1 MSVFLS
7 GQKILIIEDLED
19 VDVVE
24 GESAMFKCRISP
36 VEYSNVQ
43 WFLDKTP
50 LHTNELNDIQSHPG
64 GYHLLTLKKLSL
76 KDSGVITFEA
86 GDKKTS
92 ASLVVKEKP
101 CIITKELADAK
112 IFEGEDA
119 FLHCETSKSDSP
131 VKWCKDGKTLRN
143 SSKYKISR
151 SGFEATLVIR
161 GTEERDSGRYECE
174 AGTAK
179 NSAVVTV
186 K

>member
-92 ASLVVKEKP
+92 ASLVVK
-101 CIITKELADAK
+101 
-112 IFEGEDA
+112 G
-119 FLHCETSKSDSP
+119 
-131 VKWCKDGKTLRN
+131 N
-143 SSKYKISR
+143 SSIKAAGKDKESTGQHWVVVYVCR
-151 SGFEATLVIR
+151 W
-161 GTEERDSGRYECE
+161 RDSSKCYKLGP
-174 AGTAK
+174 
-179 NSAVVTV
+179 VI
-186 K
+186 